1 MTEPEF
7 ENYVRSIGYENVAM
21 DGEIELRNGVD
32 IILEFLND
40 TRNTDIVKLRDVYRQ
55 LKLIQ
60 GVHE

>member
-21 DGEIELRNGVD
+21 DEEIELRNGVD

-40 TRNTDIVKLRDVYRQ
+40 TQNAGVVKLRDIYEQ

>member
-40 TRNTDIVKLRDVYRQ
+40 TQNTDIVKLRDVYRQ